1 MFNAD
6 ELSDIQKA
14 NPLQFKLVQPTK
26 GLSALEGKYV
36 RAPFYD
42 AIFDTTSNWLNQ
54 SGVGTFY
61 KNAVLLPKAGSQIAK
76 TILSPLTHVR
86 NLLSAAAFVSANG
99 AFFPNYGDIK
109 VLLPK
114 ALGGQ
119 GVFKQAYDLTGKR
132 ILGTMIVTGKQKQ
145 LRLINF

>member
-1 MFNAD
+1 MDDLVKSGSKGPNKFVFNAD

-61 KNAVLLPKAGSQIAK
+61 KYAVLLPKAGSQIAK
-76 TILSPLTHVR
+76 
-86 NLLSAAAFVSANG
+86 
-99 AFFPNYGDIK
+99 NYFIS
-109 VLLPK
+109 
-114 ALGGQ
+114 
-119 GVFKQAYDLTGKR
+119 TNSR
-132 ILGTMIVTGKQKQ
+132 
-145 LRLINF
+145 